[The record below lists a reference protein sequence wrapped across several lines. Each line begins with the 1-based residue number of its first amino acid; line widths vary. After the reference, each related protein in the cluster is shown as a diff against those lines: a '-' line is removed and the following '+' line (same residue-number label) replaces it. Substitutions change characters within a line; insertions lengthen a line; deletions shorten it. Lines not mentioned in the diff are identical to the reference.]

1 MAQKDIWLTITKS
14 RPLPGCEIDMDGCEF
29 YFVDAFV
36 PLDKNLGADSIPNA
50 ISKVKSALLEDKL
63 ELAEVIQCVKFLPE
77 EWIDQTETDES
88 LHDLATKALEAM
100 MWCSA
105 LSAPRR
111 FKSFTTTSILFKKP
125 TNN

>member
-36 PLDKNLGADSIPNA
+36 TLDKNLGADSIPNA
-50 ISKVKSALLEDKL
+50 INKVKSTLLADKL

-88 LHDLATKALEAM
+88 LHDLATKALESNDVVLGTFRSEEIQEFYHYKHFVQEADE
-100 MWCSA
+100 
-105 LSAPRR
+105 
-111 FKSFTTTSILFKKP
+111 
-125 TNN
+125 

>member
-1 MAQKDIWLTITKS
+1 MNQTNLWLAITKS

-36 PLDKNLGADSIPNA
+36 PLDKSLGADSIPSA
-50 ISKVKSALLEDKL
+50 ISKVKSTLLADKL

-88 LHDLATKALEAM
+88 LHDLATKALESNDVVLGTFRSEEIQEFYHYKHFVQEADE
-100 MWCSA
+100 
-105 LSAPRR
+105 
-111 FKSFTTTSILFKKP
+111 
-125 TNN
+125 